1 MNNLPNSLNELDCSY
16 NQINQ
21 LDHLPNSLKEV
32 DCSNNKII
40 NLNNL
45 PNSLKQL
52 NCDDNQIIQLDNL
65 PNSLEELTCSFNQIK
80 QLDNLPNSLK
90 ILYCDNFDINYWKE
104 KTFERKFKAFI
115 ENRSA
120 KIIQRSWTTYWYKPY
135 KYEEIDGKLIGI
147 PRSQERYFNQFREYI
162 N

>member
-1 MNNLPNSLNELDCSY
+1 MDSLYIGCKKFNHQLDNLPNNLKSLHVKCKGFN
-16 NQINQ
+16 
-21 LDHLPNSLKEV
+21 H
-32 DCSNNKII
+32 
-40 NLNNL
+40 
-45 PNSLKQL
+45 
-52 NCDDNQIIQLDNL
+52 QLDNL